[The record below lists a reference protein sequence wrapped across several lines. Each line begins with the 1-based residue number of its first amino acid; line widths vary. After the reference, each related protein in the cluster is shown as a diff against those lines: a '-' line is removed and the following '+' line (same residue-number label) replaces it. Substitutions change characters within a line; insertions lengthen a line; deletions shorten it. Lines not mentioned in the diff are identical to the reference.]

1 MSTLKG
7 EQQSKQVYRSFQKYT
22 AEDEEWPCV
31 GAYVKIKP
39 VTLSVKCGDW
49 VMSIYSL
56 SSQNSE
62 SQPRNKKRTT
72 QEYTLNDGSFQRIL
86 EDEMMVDR

>member
-1 MSTLKG
+1 MSTSQNKFT
-7 EQQSKQVYRSFQKYT
+7 EVFRNT
-22 AEDEEWPCV
+22 EAAEHEEWPCV
-31 GAYVKIKP
+31 GASVKIKP
-39 VTLSVKCGDW
+39 VTLSVKRGGW
-49 VMSIYSL
+49 VMSVYSL

-86 EDEMMVDR
+86 EDEMMVDW

>member
-1 MSTLKG
+1 MSNSQNKFT
-7 EQQSKQVYRSFQKYT
+7 EVFRNRED

-39 VTLSVKCGDW
+39 VTLSVKRGGW
-49 VMSIYSL
+49 VMSVYSL

-72 QEYTLNDGSFQRIL
+72 QEYTLNDGSF
-86 EDEMMVDR
+86 